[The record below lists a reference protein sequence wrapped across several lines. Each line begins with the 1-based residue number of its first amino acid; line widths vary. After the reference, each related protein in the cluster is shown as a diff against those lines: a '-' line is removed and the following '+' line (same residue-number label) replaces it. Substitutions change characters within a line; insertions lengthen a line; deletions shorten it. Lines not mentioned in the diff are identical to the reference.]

1 MKIFSI
7 RMKPMRTVLLV
18 AALISALPFGVLA
31 SDDGALILKRADR
44 NENIYSNGEFI
55 SHLRGDVVFHY
66 DDMRIRAD
74 EATWRKSQ
82 GVVSFRNGVKVERE
96 RQILTCNWLHFTRK
110 SNFIRANGNFF
121 FHDSSE
127 YTTLSGREAEYD
139 VKSRDFLLR
148 GKPLLV
154 RKDTVEND
162 TLFISGT
169 RMSYADSSKQA
180 TVTENVRIRKGK
192 LEATCRKADY
202 FTKKDNA
209 QLRIKPEVF
218 YENHKV
224 IGDSVDLYF
233 GKESLKSARVIG
245 NSHGRYAEISKSSKD
260 TTITHIWSD
269 SLHLTVSD
277 SGMLDSLYAFGRVQS
292 KYFLE
297 GDSTRANEASGKLMV
312 LSFRD
317 DGKVDRAVING
328 NARSIYYIEEA
339 DGRGRNEAS
348 GDQIVVMF
356 ELGKARLLKLRGSAR
371 GKYFPL
377 SN

>member
-1 MKIFSI
+1 
-7 RMKPMRTVLLV
+7 MRTVLLV
-18 AALISALPFGVLA
+18 AVLISALPFGVLA